1 MHTNYK
7 VVKLING
14 DNIICEAVEHID
26 ETYIIKTPLRMEVVQ
41 DITSHGPVEA
51 LHLSA
56 WISPFTEN
64 NYFEIKETHVIVITD
79 ASIGLTAYYKNIIQ
93 RRSNIQLSNDFS
105 ESDEGPSDEEMFE
118 EDYDEV
124 LKGLVNKD
132 KSKYH

>member
-1 MHTNYK
+1 MNTNYK

-124 LKGLVNKD
+124 LKGLVNKN